1 MGFSASLTTWHELN
15 WNLHFLGF
23 SLLFLNQL
31 SDLQAVAMG
40 SQAAVCSFASFK
52 RISQGELYF

>member
-1 MGFSASLTTWHELN
+1 MS
-15 WNLHFLGF
+15 WNLHFLDF

-40 SQAAVCSFASFK
+40 SQAAV
-52 RISQGELYF
+52 